1 MGYYLLKEVL
11 KGGDNMDMTS
21 VSTLISTVGFPIAM
35 AMIMFY
41 FLMKEQQSHKEEMSE
56 MTKAI
61 EKTTEAVNNNTS
73 LIQRLLDKLEVKE

>member
-1 MGYYLLKEVL
+1 
-11 KGGDNMDMTS
+11 MDMTGF
-21 VSTLISTVGFPIAM
+21 STLINTVGFPIAM
-35 AMIMFY
+35 TMIMCY
-41 FLMKEQQSHKEEMSE
+41 ILTKEQQSHKEEMSE